1 MKAKLTRLGLT
12 VVLGAMTA
20 SLPCDLQAADKPA
33 AKPPTA
39 GSLVLPVPDPPFH
52 GVIGRT
58 AKDSKPDFPKAVTA
72 PAGAPN
78 VLLIMTDDTGFGAA
92 STFGGP
98 ISTPVLDRLA
108 KRGLRY
114 NQVHTTALCS
124 PTRAALLTGRNHH

>member
-1 MKAKLTRLGLT
+1 MKAKLTRLALT

-20 SLPCDLQAADKPA
+20 SLLSDLHAADKPA
-33 AKPPTA
+33 AKPPTG
-39 GSLVLPVPDPPFH
+39 GSPVLPVPAPPFH

-98 ISTPVLDRLA
+98 IPTPALDRLA

-114 NQVHTTALCS
+114 
-124 PTRAALLTGRNHH
+124 